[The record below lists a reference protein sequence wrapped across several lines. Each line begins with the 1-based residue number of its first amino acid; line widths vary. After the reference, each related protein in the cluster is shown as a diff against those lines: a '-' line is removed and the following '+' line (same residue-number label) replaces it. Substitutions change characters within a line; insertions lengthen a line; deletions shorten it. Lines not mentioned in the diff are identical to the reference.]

1 MSAPVELI
9 KNVPLF
15 HGLNDKQLK
24 ALSNNFTERSFR
36 EGQELTA
43 EGTGGA
49 GFFVIESGAAR
60 VTVDEEDRRT
70 LGPGDHFGEIALID
84 GGLRTA
90 TITATSDGKSYGLT
104 SWQFRPLV
112 EENASI
118 AWPLLE
124 AMAKRTRELDSH
136 AHA

>member
-49 GFFVIESGAAR
+49 GFFVIESGEAR
-60 VTVDEEDRRT
+60 VTVDGQDRRT
-70 LGPGDHFGEIALID
+70 LGPGDYFG
-84 GGLRTA
+84 
-90 TITATSDGKSYGLT
+90 
-104 SWQFRPLV
+104 
-112 EENASI
+112 
-118 AWPLLE
+118 
-124 AMAKRTRELDSH
+124 
-136 AHA
+136 

>member
-9 KNVPLF
+9 KHVPLF
-15 HGLNDKQLK
+15 RGLNDKQMK
-24 ALSNNFTERSFR
+24 ALANNFTERNFR

-43 EGTGGA
+43 EGQGGA
-49 GFFVIESGAAR
+49 GFFVIESGTAR
-60 VTVDEEDRRT
+60 VTVDGADRRT
-70 LGPGDHFGEIALID
+70 LGPGDYFGEIALID

-90 TITATSDGKSYGLT
+90 TITATTDGKSYGLT

-124 AMAKRTRELDSH
+124 AMAKRTRELDSQ
-136 AHA
+136 AHS